1 MICFEFLGKKYVTFL
16 EMNKNGFIE
25 CFEYSIKNGK
35 MVCICEPIYIH
46 IETLKD
52 FKELD
57 L

>member
-16 EMNKNGFIE
+16 EINKNGFIE
-25 CFEYSIKNGK
+25 CFEYSIKRGK
-35 MVCICEPIYIH
+35 LVLIAEPIYIH